1 MYFRD
6 IEEGPE
12 FDSGPLSFT
21 QGVAECT
28 MLRNAGYSRV
38 AVTGKLVIIP
48 RLPQLVRIRSPHGL
62 RTVINHSR
70 RIHQYDPEADQ
81 DALAKVSDLVFE
93 PTRFQLDLQLNNE
106 GNSRI
111 FEFEDK
117 NDIMVALTGLCW
129 R

>member
-1 MYFRD
+1 VYNVAQCRIFTGRGHWQISNNSEATPAGSD
-6 IEEGPE
+6 QEPTWLKNCDQSLEEDTPYEPE
-12 FDSGPLSFT
+12 G
-21 QGVAECT
+21 
-28 MLRNAGYSRV
+28 
-38 AVTGKLVIIP
+38 
-48 RLPQLVRIRSPHGL
+48 
-62 RTVINHSR
+62 
-70 RIHQYDPEADQ
+70 DQ

-117 NDIMVALTGLCW
+117 NDIMVALTWLCW